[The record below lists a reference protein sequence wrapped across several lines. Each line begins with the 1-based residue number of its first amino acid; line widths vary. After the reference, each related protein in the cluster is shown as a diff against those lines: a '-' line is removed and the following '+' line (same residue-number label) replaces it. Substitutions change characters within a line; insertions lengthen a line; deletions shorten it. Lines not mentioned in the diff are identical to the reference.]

1 MIGNKQGKTQ
11 CEINYSYV
19 VSVQIIDGSVKAANE
34 QLKDVQNLRSASVI
48 SPMVNNGGD
57 LLQTEATNR
66 I

>member
-48 SPMVNNGGD
+48 SAMVNNGGD